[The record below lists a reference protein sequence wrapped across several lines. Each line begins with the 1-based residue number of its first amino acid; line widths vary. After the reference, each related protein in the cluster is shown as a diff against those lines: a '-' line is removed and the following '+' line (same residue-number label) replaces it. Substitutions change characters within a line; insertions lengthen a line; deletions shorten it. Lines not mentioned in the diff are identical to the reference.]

1 MTHPHITI
9 VGNLTSDP
17 DIKYVGS
24 GTPVCNFTVASTPRV
39 FNKQTDTWEDG
50 ETTFFNCAVWR
61 DYAENVAE
69 SLTKGAR
76 VVVYG
81 KFKTRN
87 YQRTDGSQG
96 ISIEIDVEEVG
107 PSLRYATASVSR
119 IDKTGPSGGVQGSG
133 GGVTYQNGFSASES
147 NLGGSGGWGQAQV
160 QQPQQP
166 QQQQARPQQQQQFGY
181 GDNPPF

>member
-9 VGNLTSDP
+9 IGNLIADP
-17 DIKYVGS
+17 ELKYVGS
-24 GTPVCNFTVASTPRV
+24 GTPVANFTVASTPRNY
-39 FNKQTDTWEDG
+39 NKQTDTWEDG

-96 ISIEIDVEEVG
+96 VSIELDVDEVG
-107 PSLRYATASVSR
+107 PSLRYATAQITKAGQAASAR
-119 IDKTGPSGGVQGSG
+119 QNNTWGGVQTNAPAG
-133 GGVTYQNGFSASES
+133 GAPNDPWATSPTGNSFD
-147 NLGGSGGWGQAQV
+147 
-160 QQPQQP
+160 
-166 QQQQARPQQQQQFGY
+166 
-181 GDNPPF
+181 DNPPF